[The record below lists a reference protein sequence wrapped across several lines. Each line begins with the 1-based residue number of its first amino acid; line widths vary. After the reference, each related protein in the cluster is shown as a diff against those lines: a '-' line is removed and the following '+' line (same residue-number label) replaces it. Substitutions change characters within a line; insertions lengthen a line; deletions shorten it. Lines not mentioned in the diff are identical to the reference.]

1 MENQEEIIKVVEIS
15 ENNIDEK
22 YIELDSELPT
32 EIIIVTSKE
41 KNS

>member
-22 YIELDSELPT
+22 YIELDSELAT
-32 EIIIVTSKE
+32 EIRIVTSKE

>member
-32 EIIIVTSKE
+32 EIRILTSKE

>member
-1 MENQEEIIKVVEIS
+1 MENQEEIIKVVEIT

-22 YIELDSELPT
+22 YIELNSELPT
-32 EIIIVTSKE
+32 EIRILTSKE